1 MSRRVSLVAVVCGV
15 ILASAAAYPR
25 TQAELRQQVSAID
38 SDRRPAQSADDPVLQ
53 LEPPVDAVVGNY
65 CVTCHNARMRAGG
78 LVLDEARK
86 QAVGANPQI
95 WENVV
100 RKLRTGAMP
109 PLGLP
114 RPDAATVARAVA
126 SLETALD
133 RAAALRPNPGRPVV
147 HRLNRTEYGNAIRD
161 LLGLEVD
168 TRALLPADNSDHGF
182 DNIADVLSVSPAL
195 LDRYLSAA
203 RKISRLAV
211 GRQTT
216 ADSVTYHRGRDWYQ
230 EDRMS
235 EDLPFGSIGGIAVH
249 HEFPVDGEYQRTG
262 QAPNQYLR
270 LYPGAGQ
277 RP

>member
-1 MSRRVSLVAVVCGV
+1 MTRRVSLVAVVCGV

-25 TQAELRQQVSAID
+25 TQAEPRQQGSAVD
-38 SDRRPAQSADDPVLQ
+38 PPRRPAQSAGDPVQQ
-53 LEPPVDAVVGNY
+53 LEPSVDSMVGNY
-65 CVTCHNARMRAGG
+65 CVTCHNARMRTGG
-78 LVLDEARK
+78 LVLDDARK

-95 WENVV
+95 WESVV

-109 PLGLP
+109 PAGLP
-114 RPDAATVARAVA
+114 RPDTATVARAVA

-133 RAAALRPNPGRPVV
+133 RAAALRPNPGRSVV

-168 TRALLPADNSDHGF
+168 ASALLPADNSDHGF

-216 ADSVTYHRGRDWYQ
+216 PDSATYQLGREWYQ
-230 EDRMS
+230 
-235 EDLPFGSIGGIAVH
+235 
-249 HEFPVDGEYQRTG
+249 DG
-262 QAPNQYLR
+262 
-270 LYPGAGQ
+270 
-277 RP
+277 